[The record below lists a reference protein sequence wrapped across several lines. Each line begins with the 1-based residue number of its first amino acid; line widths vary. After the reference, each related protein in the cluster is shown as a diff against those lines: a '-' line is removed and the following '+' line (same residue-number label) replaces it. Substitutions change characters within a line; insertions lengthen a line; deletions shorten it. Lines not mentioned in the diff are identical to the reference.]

1 MDNKKIK
8 ILAIDDN
15 RDNLVTLKA
24 LLIEVFPES
33 VVYLETNGKVGIETA
48 RKNEPDVIILD
59 IVMPEMD
66 GYEVCR
72 IIKSDKQLSEIPV
85 VFLTVLN
92 KDKQSRIS
100 ALEAGGE
107 AFLAKPIDSIELKAQ
122 INAMLKIKEAD
133 RFKRNE
139 KIRLKMLVQ
148 KRTEELRKSNI
159 ASLNLL
165 EDLKAENEIRKQRE
179 RDLKASE
186 EKFRNLFHNHSAVK
200 LIIDPENGNI
210 VEGNKS
216 AADFYGWSV
225 ETLQKMNISQIN
237 TLPPEDIKI
246 VINNVLA
253 LKAKYFEFQH
263 RKSDGSLVDVEVFSS
278 IIKIGDKNF
287 LHSIIHDISEKKKA
301 EEKVKLLSRAVE
313 SSSVSITIT
322 DSEGKII
329 YTNPFFSKITGYS
342 LEEVQGKNPRIL
354 KSGFH
359 SKEFY
364 KKLWNTILSG
374 KDWTGE
380 FQNKRKNGELYWV
393 NAVISPIINNYG
405 AVSNF
410 AAVEEDI
417 TERKRIMEE
426 LGIAK
431 EKAEESDRLKS
442 AFLANMSHEIRTPM
456 NGILGFA
463 ELLKTPGLTGS
474 EQEKYIGIIEKS
486 GIRMLNIINNI
497 IDISK
502 IEAGLMEL
510 NIKESKI
517 NEQIEYICSFFKPET
532 EAKKIKLSFKTSL
545 PPEKAVIKT
554 DCEKVYAILT
564 NLVKNAIKYTEEGG
578 SIEFGYYPI
587 TESKPNELKFYVK
600 DTGIGIPKD
609 RIEAIFERFI
619 QADIADKM
627 AYQGAGLGL
636 TISKAY
642 IEMLGGKISVES
654 EEGNLSAGQTGG
666 STFYFILPY
675 NTEPP
680 SGTIESPS
688 ETIESPSETIESPA
702 EQTEKKGEDRKLKI
716 MIVEDD
722 EVSVMLIERYIKIFS
737 KEIFKAHTGYEAI
750 EICKA
755 NPDIDIILMDI
766 LIPGVGGIEATK
778 QIKEFNKEV
787 VIIAQTAYA
796 LFGDREKALEAGCD
810 DYISKPI
817 NRAKLQA
824 MIQKYS
830 VK

>member
-517 NEQIEYICSFFKPET
+517 NEQIEYIYSFFKPET

-666 STFYFILPY
+666 STFYFTLPY

-680 SGTIESPS
+680 SG
-688 ETIESPSETIESPA
+688 TIESPSETIESPA